1 MEELLK
7 RLQRL
12 DENGDEA
19 AGNLYWEA
27 VDIPKEQ
34 FPLWVAQNDR
44 ELRKVLAMDAI
55 LTEPDEE
62 ERKFAKAYQDLRNEG
77 LSLFKGDKKL
87 DPYGR
92 PMKTLDDF
100 MGAFGISG
108 SNGGEYDDDDRA
120 AFTNPE
126 NPRYWGNLPSDD
138 RELAAI
144 SMGYES
150 ADEMARDLE
159 RAGNSFQIGN
169 RVEGWDANNE
179 VDVMEFIKSSL
190 KGFALPRVKEAQ
202 KAGREPSWQ
211 DYTGDM
217 AELGLNFVPGVG
229 LVTKGG
235 RVVSRIPG
243 LKSGA
248 GRMVVDGLGLVA
260 DQAVVP
266 VGTQLVDAN
275 ILYNP
280 NVLGNSDS
288 ELNPRSEFDFGK
300 AAVQTGSIASAKGT
314 LKGSAMVGKN
324 MLEQGMGNQSAGGTW
339 RGIVDAFESIGEKTD
354 DLIARRQLALDRK
367 AELAK
372 QRANVTL
379 PGDRDITA
387 TASGAG
393 EGATIDDLINA
404 ENYRILTSEAE
415 RIAKSKKA
423 REAYRKALSGEEAA
437 REITRTQYGTVQP
450 VSDPAL
456 RKRFHEGIKTQEN
469 SLNKTGAT
477 VESEYRVANE
487 DSPYKSLLITKD
499 GRVIPRD
506 YVTYDGEIKY
516 PGTDYTFSLDEKLS
530 PLDYKYDDFYAKLAE
545 ENTIRAPIRAVTHY
559 QGIDNNTV
567 ARNPAVLKEIKKDDL
582 LKRKLDPTKT
592 ALVEGARDTF
602 ADASFNVL
610 AREGVVGNVTDFD
623 KKREQAL
630 WNRMLTKLRPLT
642 ANSKLS
648 VDQRKANGEAV
659 MNVMQYGLDRL
670 PTELYQQNPKVYKI
684 IADNLG
690 VKDWKHFSENDV
702 QPTTSYSS
710 SF

>member
-100 MGAFGISG
+100 MGAFGIPG
-108 SNGGEYDDDDRA
+108 SDGGEYDDDDRA

-150 ADEMARDLE
+150 ADEMARDLA
-159 RAGNSFQIGN
+159 RAGNSFQIAN
-169 RVEGWDANNE
+169 SVEGWDANNE
-179 VDVMEFIKSSL
+179 VDVLEFIKSSL

-202 KAGREPSWQ
+202 KAGREPTWQ

-280 NVLGNSDS
+280 NVLGKSDS
-288 ELNPRSEFDFGK
+288 ELNPRSEFDAVK
-300 AAVQTGSIASAKGT
+300 AAAQAGSIAGAKGT
-314 LKGSAMVGKN
+314 LKGSAMVAKN
-324 MLEQGMGNQSAGGTW
+324 MLEQGMGNKGAGGTW
-339 RGIVDAFESIGEKTD
+339 RGIVDSFESIGEKTD

-379 PGDRDITA
+379 PGDNDISTGL
-387 TASGAG
+387 AS
-393 EGATIDDLINA
+393 TDDLIDA
-404 ENYRILTSEAE
+404 ENFRNLTKEAE
-415 RIAKSKKA
+415 RLTRSRKA
-423 REAYRKALSGEEAA
+423 RRDYNKMIASEEAA
-437 REITRTQYGTVQP
+437 LDMGVNELPYVYEKPYMSPERIKLANYDPETGWSRTKESPFMT
-450 VSDPAL
+450 L
-456 RKRFHEGIKTQEN
+456 RHYKE
-469 SLNKTGAT
+469 
-477 VESEYRVANE
+477 ANE
-487 DSPYKSLLITKD
+487 QGAEGLFQLPD
-499 GRVIPRD
+499 GRVVRRSLVGENNDINFPGAEYSVFFDPSQSRNLMFK
-506 YVTYDGEIKY
+506 YDGI
-516 PGTDYTFSLDEKLS
+516 T
-530 PLDYKYDDFYAKLAE
+530 
-545 ENTIRAPIRAVTHY
+545 
-559 QGIDNNTV
+559 
-567 ARNPAVLKEIKKDDL
+567 RNPLSITEVGVPGVKESVSRNPTVMKEIKKDDL